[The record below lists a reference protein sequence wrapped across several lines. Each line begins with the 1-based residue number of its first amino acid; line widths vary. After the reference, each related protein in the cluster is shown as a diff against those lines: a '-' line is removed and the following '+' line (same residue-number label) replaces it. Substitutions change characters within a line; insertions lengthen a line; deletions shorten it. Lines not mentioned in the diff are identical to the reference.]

1 MRKLIFS
8 LVVLVVLLAGFGIGQ
23 VQPAQDASAQ
33 IGSGIGN
40 FDIAGP
46 VIVHG
51 SVTIADGGDLTLSD
65 DVTVVDQ
72 FTSAD
77 VTATDDV
84 VVTDDLSLG
93 GDLAVSRQTTV
104 TVTSGGSIA
113 TGGRYV
119 QLTGGYS
126 AVGTST
132 VAGCTA
138 GDTYGKIVTFINVGS
153 NSIVLTD
160 TGTLVLSGNSTLG
173 QWDSITLQCHTGTGA
188 WIEVAETNN

>member
-132 VAGCTA
+132 VAAARLATPTA
-138 GDTYGKIVTFINVGS
+138 KLLRS
-153 NSIVLTD
+153 SMLALTA
-160 TGTLVLSGNSTLG
+160 LS
-173 QWDSITLQCHTGTGA
+173 
-188 WIEVAETNN
+188 